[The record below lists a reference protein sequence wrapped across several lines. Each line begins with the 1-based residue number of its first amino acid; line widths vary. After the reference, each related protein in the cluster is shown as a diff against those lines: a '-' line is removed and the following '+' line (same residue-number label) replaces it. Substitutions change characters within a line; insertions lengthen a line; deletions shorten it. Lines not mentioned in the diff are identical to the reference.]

1 MALRSWAL
9 GGSLVLAF
17 VLAFAAVVYLDRP
30 NGRWGRQARSRLLLG
45 IPWGTLVSVLFVLSV
60 YLFLQDGLSNW
71 SDPLVIPYRSWSYFY
86 PTGWLASG
94 FAHASPG
101 HIIGNLTSAIVLASI
116 AEYAWG
122 HFPADRGSQ
131 SFASWRTNP
140 WIRAFAVFP
149 AVVLLVG
156 LATSLFALGPVI
168 GFSGVVFAF
177 AGFAIVHYP
186 IVTIVGIL
194 VSRVVATV
202 LQGLLDPITVA
213 ATSASAPSAPSW
225 ASIAIQGHA
234 LGFLLGIVLGLFVL
248 SRRDRR
254 PNAARLLGATLIFG
268 VVQGLHLVYWFR
280 GGGEY
285 VLFRGPG
292 VTLVVILALFVTLAV
307 TASERRFVR
316 STTRRGVALTL
327 VILAV
332 AALAG
337 PAIIPNLAVVEHADL
352 GEDAVTVEDY
362 QITYD
367 EEVRNEMVY
376 VGEVELFGE
385 STAVNTS
392 GVIVTSEDREIW
404 MTHTSKQGLEF
415 RGSTEVKVG
424 GPGWSETV
432 PVERTGWTPTGNESV
447 YQVSVGEDERSVF
460 ASEEKR
466 ASPRIDGRSVSVVP
480 EDGEFVLAVAE
491 GGDELDRT
499 QLPAENETVAAGGVT
514 FERDQSGD
522 RTAIVAERGETSIE
536 VARAERRGF

>member
-1 MALRSWAL
+1 MVLPSWAL
-9 GGSLVLAF
+9 GGSLVF
-17 VLAFAAVVYLDRP
+17 VFAIALGAVVYLDRP
-30 NGRWGRQARSRLLLG
+30 GGRWGRRVRSRLLLG
-45 IPWGTLVSVLFVLSV
+45 IPWGTLVSIIFVLSV

-86 PTGWLASG
+86 PTGWLTSG

-101 HIIGNLTSAIVLASI
+101 HIIGNLTSAIVLAPI

-122 HFPADRGSQ
+122 HFPDERGTQ
-131 SFASWRTNP
+131 SFGSWQTNP
-140 WIRAFAVFP
+140 WIRAFLVFP
-149 AVVLLVG
+149 AVVLLIG

-194 VSRVVATV
+194 VSRVAGTV
-202 LQGLLDPITVA
+202 LQGLLDPIVVA
-213 ATSASAPSAPSW
+213 TTSPSAPSAPSW
-225 ASIAIQGHA
+225 ATIAIQGHA

-248 SRRDRR
+248 YRRDRR
-254 PNAARLLGATLIFG
+254 PNAARLLGATVIFG

-292 VTLVVILALFVTLAV
+292 VALVVILALLVTLAV

-337 PAIIPNLAVVEHADL
+337 PAIIPNLAVVENADL

-367 EEVRNEMVY
+367 EEVLNEMVY
-376 VGEVELFGE
+376 VGEIELFGE

-447 YQVSVGEDERSVF
+447 YQVAVGEEERSVF

-480 EDGEFVLAVAE
+480 GDGEFTLVVAE
-491 GGDELDRT
+491 GDNELGRT
-499 QLPAENETVAAGGVT
+499 ELPAENETVDAGGLT
-514 FERDQSGD
+514 FERDQAAD
-522 RTAIVAERGETSIE
+522 RTVIVAERGDTSVE
-536 VARAERRGF
+536 VARAERHGF

>member
-1 MALRSWAL
+1 MVLPSWVL

-17 VLAFAAVVYLDRP
+17 ALAIAAVVYLDRP
-30 NGRWGRQARSRLLLG
+30 GGRWGRQARSRLLLG
-45 IPWGTLVSVLFVLSV
+45 IPWGTLVSVLFVLLV

-86 PTGWLASG
+86 PTGWLTSG

-101 HIIGNLTSAIVLASI
+101 HILGNLTSAIVLAPI

-122 HFPADRGSQ
+122 HIPDERGTQ
-131 SFASWRTNP
+131 SFDSWRTNP
-140 WIRAFAVFP
+140 WIRAFLVFP

-194 VSRVVATV
+194 VSRVLGTA
-202 LQGLLDPITVA
+202 LQGLLDPVVVA
-213 ATSASAPSAPSW
+213 TTSASAPSAPRW

-234 LGFLLGIVLGLFVL
+234 LGFLLGVVLGLFVL
-248 SRRDRR
+248 SRRNRR
-254 PNAARLLGATLIFG
+254 PNAARLLGATVIFG

-292 VTLVVILALFVTLAV
+292 VALVVLLALLVTLAV

-316 STTRRGVALTL
+316 STTRRSIAVLL
-327 VILAV
+327 VLLAV

-337 PAIIPNLAVVEHADL
+337 PAIIPNLAVVDNADL
-352 GEDAVTVEDY
+352 GDDAVTVEDY

-367 EEVRNEMVY
+367 EDVRNEMVY

-392 GVIVTSEDREIW
+392 GVIVTSDHREIW
-404 MTHTSKQGLEF
+404 MTHTTKQRLEF
-415 RGSTEVKVG
+415 RGSTSVKVG
-424 GPGWSETV
+424 GPGWSETI
-432 PVERTGWTPTGNESV
+432 PVERTGWTPTGNDSV
-447 YQVSVGEDERSVF
+447 YQVSVGEEEQPVF
-460 ASEEKR
+460 TSESR
-466 ASPRIDGRSVSVVP
+466 TASPRIDGRSVSIVP

-491 GGDELDRT
+491 GDDEIDQT
-499 QLPAENETVAAGGVT
+499 QLPAENETVDAGGLT
-514 FERDQSGD
+514 FERDQSDD
-522 RTAIVAERGETSIE
+522 RAVIIAERGDTSVE